1 MTSSLVFCV
10 GPMTILGS
18 IQDGLTGDYQLL
30 LMKSFLDLFSSMA
43 FAATLGVGVVC
54 SAATLLLFQGGLTL
68 AAGTIEVSLFNIR
81 IGGVAVPARGNLSEV
96 DDWSVVDHFVT
107 AEAVN

>member
-1 MTSSLVFCV
+1 MSPVEMDVNERAPRVPVNFA
-10 GPMTILGS
+10 
-18 IQDGLTGDYQLL
+18 DGLAV
-30 LMKSFLDLFSSMA
+30 S
-43 FAATLGVGVVC
+43 
-54 SAATLLLFQGGLTL
+54 L

-81 IGGVAVPARGNLSEV
+81 IGGVAVLARGNLSEV